1 MSGLTHVEHEM
12 QAEIQ
17 NTFTA
22 VQRTNFDFVLS
33 VSYNMKVS
41 GFQDGMFTF
50 SEGDLPYNHM

>member
-1 MSGLTHVEHEM
+1 MSGLTCVEHEM

-17 NTFTA
+17 NTFTT

-41 GFQDGMFTF
+41 GFQDGIFIF
-50 SEGDLPYNHM
+50 SEGDLPCNHM